1 MLNEWL
7 SFINAFLTVF
17 FCFLYS
23 VLSLKCLSCT
33 SEKSWDDCKEKSI
46 SCKAPATDACFK
58 IYLKSGSTEL
68 FERGCS
74 TNAGCDTE
82 TNPLCKDA
90 NECDIYCC
98 NGDDCN
104 AGTATHTSGVLLL
117 SCALASLVIF
127 FKA

>member
-1 MLNEWL
+1 MKLWLIAAITL
-7 SFINAFLTVF
+7 SFGVQV
-17 FCFLYS
+17 
-23 VLSLKCLSCT
+23 VLSLKCLSCA
-33 SEKSWDDCKEKSI
+33 SKKSWDDCKGKSI

-58 IYLKSGSTEL
+58 IYLKSGSTES

-74 TNAGCDTE
+74 TYAGCDTE
-82 TNPLCKDA
+82 TKPLCKDA

-98 NGDDCN
+98 NSNDCNAGN

-117 SCALASLVIF
+117 SCALASL

>member
-1 MLNEWL
+1 MHFSL
-7 SFINAFLTVF
+7 F

-33 SEKSWDDCKEKSI
+33 SKKSWDDCKGKSI
-46 SCKAPATDACFK
+46 SCKAPATDACIK
-58 IYLKSGSTEL
+58 IYLKSGSREL
-68 FERGCS
+68 FARGCS
-74 TNAGCDTE
+74 TNAGCHTE
-82 TNPLCKDA
+82 TNPFCKEA

-98 NGDDCN
+98 NSNDCNAGN

>member
-17 FCFLYS
+17 LFSLFS
-23 VLSLKCLSCT
+23 VELEVSCT
-33 SEKSWDDCKEKSI
+33 SEKSWDDCKGKSI
-46 SCKAPATDACFK
+46 SCKAPATDACIK
-58 IYLKSGSTEL
+58 IYLKSGSREL
-68 FERGCS
+68 FARGCS